1 MIGVAEAIFES
12 TGSSELAARITLL
25 IKPSR
30 LSELDDC
37 ESSIY
42 GGEDN
47 GKI

>member
-1 MIGVAEAIFES
+1 MIGIAEAIFES
-12 TGSSELAARITLL
+12 TGSSELAARISLL
-25 IKPSR
+25 LQPSR
-30 LSELDDC
+30 LSELDDD

>member
-1 MIGVAEAIFES
+1 MISVVDAIREATQDI
-12 TGSSELAARITLL
+12 ELAARISLL
-25 IKPSR
+25 LRPSR

>member
-12 TGSSELAARITLL
+12 TGSSELAARISFM